1 VRKAFGPAL
10 VQLNLD
16 DPVSDNGLKLKELV
30 EAALNTTPIIV
41 LSRFMTIGCTLFD
54 KPLAAPLVIG
64 PVQFEPKADWL
75 TRAEKIGQIDK
86 RSHVR
91 LARAFTGKVLHPG
104 KDVHLALCERSIVE
118 VLRDAQLACTVETND
133 LAPEMAQARAIIGA
147 RLAQTTIAL
156 FWCRPSHALEG
167 FHLSVDH
174 GYRQIRT
181 IQFIP
186 GKHMIVGW
194 CLKGSP
200 HGPHIDL
207 ADWTRLVNDARGFL
221 DLAGRMIACWTST
234 PAYNQA
240 SPLLKK
246 LAQSIFFFWEG
257 YRDENDLM
265 AIVKFTAALEALG
278 AQKSSGIIKLVT
290 VRLGKKAD
298 DKLVGDRTLK
308 QVVER
313 IYKSGRSRTLHG
325 TNPDMLQDWSDD
337 RAIAEILAKRCLVA
351 CMDCAEANPSATNE
365 DAFLQLA

>member
-1 VRKAFGPAL
+1 
-10 VQLNLD
+10 
-16 DPVSDNGLKLKELV
+16 
-30 EAALNTTPIIV
+30 
-41 LSRFMTIGCTLFD
+41 
-54 KPLAAPLVIG
+54 
-64 PVQFEPKADWL
+64 
-75 TRAEKIGQIDK
+75 
-86 RSHVR
+86 
-91 LARAFTGKVLHPG
+91 
-104 KDVHLALCERSIVE
+104 
-118 VLRDAQLACTVETND
+118 
-133 LAPEMAQARAIIGA
+133 
-147 RLAQTTIAL
+147 
-156 FWCRPSHALEG
+156 
-167 FHLSVDH
+167 
-174 GYRQIRT
+174 
-181 IQFIP
+181 
-186 GKHMIVGW
+186 
-194 CLKGSP
+194 
-200 HGPHIDL
+200 
-207 ADWTRLVNDARGFL
+207 
-221 DLAGRMIACWTST
+221 MIACWTST